1 MDARR
6 TLIADTALQVIGDRG
21 IRGLT
26 HRAVDE
32 TAELPAGST
41 SYYCRKRV
49 DLMRLTLQRL
59 YDLDGADIAAVTQR
73 IAAGPRDAA
82 AINREVSALVVD
94 WLAPPARTR
103 TIARFELF
111 LAASHEP
118 ELQAL
123 LQDQLLGIV
132 AFTEA
137 ITPVLPDN
145 APARPEQRLA
155 ILMLAEGL
163 MLANVRQGLPTPTL
177 ADVERIM
184 GTLGAPPA

>member
-6 TLIADTALQVIGDRG
+6 TLIADAALTVIGERG

-41 SYYCRKRV
+41 SYYCRRRI
-49 DLMRLTLQRL
+49 DLMSLTLQRL
-59 YDLDGADIAAVTQR
+59 YALDSADIATVTER
-73 IAAGPRDAA
+73 LMSGPRDPA
-82 AINREVSALVVD
+82 AINHEVSALVVR

-118 ELQAL
+118 ELQTV
-123 LQDQLLGIV
+123 LQDQLGGIV
-132 AFTEA
+132 ALVEA
-137 ITPVLPDN
+137 ITPAMPNGDE
-145 APARPEQRLA
+145 PRPEQRLA
-155 ILMLAEGL
+155 VLMLAEGL
-163 MLANVRQGLPTPTL
+163 MLANVRQGLPTPTQ
-177 ADVERIM
+177 ADVERVM
-184 GTLGAPPA
+184 STLSPQA

>member
-32 TAELPAGST
+32 QAQLPAGST

-49 DLMRLTLQRL
+49 DLMALTLKRL
-59 YDLDGADIAAVTQR
+59 YDLDRADIAETADR

-82 AINREVSALVVD
+82 AINREISALVVR
-94 WLAPPARTR
+94 WLAPPTRTR

-123 LQDQLLGIV
+123 LQEQLGGIV
-132 AFTEA
+132 ALTEA
-137 ITPVLPDN
+137 VTPAAQTEPN
-145 APARPEQRLA
+145 PRPEQRLA

-163 MLANVRQGLPTPTL
+163 MLANVRQGLPTPS
-177 ADVERIM
+177 ADDVERIM
-184 GTLGAPPA
+184 GTLEPG

>member
-6 TLIADTALQVIGDRG
+6 TLIADAALDVIGNRG

-26 HRAVDE
+26 HRAVDQQ
-32 TAELPAGST
+32 AELPAGST
-41 SYYCRKRV
+41 SYYCRRRV
-49 DLMRLTLQRL
+49 DLMGLTLLRL
-59 YDLDGADIAAVTQR
+59 YDLDRTDIAAVTER

-82 AINREVSALVVD
+82 AINREVSALVVE
-94 WLAPPARTR
+94 WLTPPSRTR

-118 ELQAL
+118 ELQTL
-123 LQDQLLGIV
+123 LQEQLVGIV
-132 AFTEA
+132 ALTEA
-137 ITPVLPDN
+137 ITPALPAGAD
-145 APARPEQRLA
+145 ARPEQRIA

-163 MLANVRQGLPTPTL
+163 MLANVRQGLGTPNQ

-184 GTLGAPPA
+184 GTLDH

>member
-6 TLIADTALQVIGDRG
+6 TLIADSALQVIGDRG

-32 TAELPAGST
+32 AAELAAGST
-41 SYYCRKRV
+41 SYYCRKRI

-59 YDLDGADIAAVTQR
+59 YDLDRADIADVTER
-73 IAAGPRDAA
+73 IAASARDAA
-82 AINREVSALVVD
+82 AINREVSALVVR

-118 ELQAL
+118 ELQSL
-123 LQDQLLGIV
+123 LQEQLGGIV
-132 AFTEA
+132 ALTEA
-137 ITPVLPDN
+137 ITPVLPADQE
-145 APARPEQRLA
+145 ARPEQRVA

-163 MLANVRQGLPTPTL
+163 MLANVRQGLPTPTQ
-177 ADVERIM
+177 ADVERVM
-184 GTLGAPPA
+184 GTLEPPPT